1 MCVCVCVRVHV
12 RSVRCVGRASCSID
26 SLALPDSLVSGGTLY
41 PTGVVPTVE
50 PLRTLCRFTI
60 PRRAVHCCLAVLL
73 TSFQDKKLDN
83 SLTLRQAGIPAE
95 GEIVLRLDVT
105 GGGGS
110 GGGEGGGGASGPPI
124 TIKVRVEG
132 GKTFIVSTTTVS
144 CC

>member
-1 MCVCVCVRVHV
+1 ML
-12 RSVRCVGRASCSID
+12 S
-26 SLALPDSLVSGGTLY
+26 T
-41 PTGVVPTVE
+41 
-50 PLRTLCRFTI
+50 
-60 PRRAVHCCLAVLL
+60 AVLLL

-144 CC
+144 RCC